1 MYNTF
6 QTLLFIPPL
15 IISDVQLRE
24 GFYIVDASLS
34 IADHEIQAG
43 ME

>member
-1 MYNTF
+1 
-6 QTLLFIPPL
+6 L

-24 GFYIVDASLS
+24 GFDIVDAALS